1 MISLLSLIML
11 SISLLRISC
20 NSSPFWRSS
29 IFLVNTWT
37 RRKSRRKTRM
47 NTISCGKKLIY
58 SCHKLLKS
66 LSMKVHSNLLPKNV
80 WSIWVNTKP
89 CSCSGLK
96 GNFSSWR
103 WFTGALIMSSQSN
116 HGMRSVTTKDL
127 HLQSFNLRMEEYSE
141 AILLKIGQKEK

>member
-1 MISLLSLIML
+1 
-11 SISLLRISC
+11 
-20 NSSPFWRSS
+20 
-29 IFLVNTWT
+29 
-37 RRKSRRKTRM
+37 M

-66 LSMKVHSNLLPKNV
+66 LTMKVHSNLLPKNV

-89 CSCSGLK
+89 CSCSGLM

-103 WFTGALIMSSQSN
+103 WFTEALNISSQSN

-127 HLQSFNLRMEEYSE
+127 HSQSFNLRMEEYSE
-141 AILLKIGQKEK
+141 AILLKIGRKMMKKNTISSQKMIKPGCFLLIIKPNSKLNQMRNNMR